1 MSFTGI
7 QLDGSSLE
15 QGGFTPHSTVNP
27 ASALPND
34 VPGRM
39 TRPSAYIPVHKR
51 RSPVHRLHADECDSE
66 IVSHMPDIEVGTR
79 VAEPEKN
86 F

>member
-7 QLDGSSLE
+7 QLAASSLE
-15 QGGFTPHSTVNP
+15 QSDFTPESTVDL

-39 TRPSAYIPVHKR
+39 TRPSAYNPVHKR
-51 RSPVHRLHADECDSE
+51 SSPVHTLHADECDSE

-86 F
+86 